1 MRRSPRAVRILRA
14 ALAVLCAALPAIG
27 CAAIPEYSPP
37 QAVKG
42 ADESRRASPV
52 AEPER
57 DADPLTL
64 VRNFILASSSP
75 DGDHAAARLYLTKQA
90 QDQWN
95 TKASP
100 SVIADSF
107 DTLYS
112 PSVTPSGSASRT
124 TVVLRATKVGRL
136 GPDSAFTPEVGTEEV
151 PMQVERQPDGQ
162 WRISEPPDG
171 VRVTLSGFT
180 ENYHQARLYF
190 FDPDRQVLVPDPR
203 YVVAQPPS
211 GMPARVMDLLLAGPS
226 QALGGAV
233 RSAIPPT
240 VSTRTN
246 PVETP
251 DGALEV
257 NLDQLGDQTVQN
269 KRLIVAQIVR
279 SLQGVTNSRVRIES
293 GGMPLFPDHPDWLPG
308 DIPSY
313 DAQTMPGADLQ
324 GLVVA
329 GGRVRSLKDGS
340 PVPGPA
346 GSGEYQ
352 VVSGAQSADGS
363 ELAVV
368 VRRPAG
374 GMALRVGRYGET
386 PREVDLPASQLT
398 RPTWAPGGST
408 TDASNELW
416 TVADGNVVRVVK
428 TAEGV
433 WVPQAVN
440 AAELTQLGPITDLR
454 LSRDGVRVA
463 AVAGG
468 RLVVSSVVR
477 NQDSSVTLQAPRAL
491 QWGSLAGVVDVDWQS
506 QDSLVVATSSPTTP
520 VARLPVDGLQVDR
533 YSSANLTAPVTAVA
547 AAPGR
552 PVMVVDASGAWTA
565 NDIGEV
571 WRSMPINFGAGSLP
585 FYPG

>member
-1 MRRSPRAVRILRA
+1 VVRT
-14 ALAVLCAALPAIG
+14 ALAVLCTALPMIG

-42 ADESRRASPV
+42 ADESRHATGV
-52 AEPER
+52 AEPEH

-64 VRNFILASSSP
+64 VRNFVLASASP
-75 DGDHAAARLYLTKQA
+75 DGDHAAAKLYLTKQA
-90 QDQWN
+90 QNDWN

-112 PSVTPSGSASRT
+112 PSVTPSGNGSRT

-136 GPDSAFTPEVGTEEV
+136 GPDSAFTPEVGTEEL

-162 WRISEPPDG
+162 WRIADAPDG

-180 ENYHQARLYF
+180 ENYHPARLYF
-190 FDPDRQVLVPDPR
+190 LDPDRQVLVPDPR

-226 QALGGAV
+226 EALGGAV
-233 RSAIPPT
+233 RSALPPT

-269 KRLIVAQIVR
+269 KRLIVAQVVR
-279 SLQGVTNSRVRIES
+279 SLQGVTNSRVRVES

-313 DAQTMPGADLQ
+313 DAHTMPSADLQ

-329 GGRVRSLKDGS
+329 AGRVRALKDGS
-340 PVPGPA
+340 PVPGPV

-352 VVSGAQSADGS
+352 VQSGAQSPDGS

-368 VRRPAG
+368 VRRPG
-374 GMALRVGRYGET
+374 GVVLRVGRYGET
-386 PREVDLPASQLT
+386 PREVDLPAAQMT
-398 RPTWAPGGST
+398 RPTWTPDSST
-408 TDASNELW
+408 ADPSNELW
-416 TVADGNVVRVVK
+416 TVADGNVIRVVK
-428 TAEGV
+428 TADGV
-433 WVPQAVN
+433 WAPQAVN
-440 AAELTQLGPITDLR
+440 AAELTPFGPISDLR

-463 AVAGG
+463 VVAGG
-468 RLVVSSVVR
+468 RLVVCSVVR
-477 NQDSSVTLQAPRAL
+477 NQDSSVTLHAPRAL
-491 QWGSLAGVVDVDWQS
+491 QWGVLGNVVDVDWQS

-520 VARLPVDGLQVDR
+520 VARLPVDGLQMDR
-533 YSSANLTAPVTAVA
+533 FSSANLTAPVTAVT

-552 PVMVVDASGAWTA
+552 PVMVVDASGGWTA